1 MFNLIVIGITF
12 YINLK
17 NKFEKSGC
25 ENRESGV
32 WKNKFHFCI
41 MNKKVAIG
49 IAVAGSLGL
58 GYYLYVFWID

>member
-1 MFNLIVIGITF
+1 MLILLFLKKMFNLIVIGITF

-32 WKNKFHFCI
+32 
-41 MNKKVAIG
+41 
-49 IAVAGSLGL
+49 
-58 GYYLYVFWID
+58 

>member
-1 MFNLIVIGITF
+1 MLILLFLKMFNLIVIGITF

-32 WKNKFHFCI
+32 
-41 MNKKVAIG
+41 
-49 IAVAGSLGL
+49 
-58 GYYLYVFWID
+58 